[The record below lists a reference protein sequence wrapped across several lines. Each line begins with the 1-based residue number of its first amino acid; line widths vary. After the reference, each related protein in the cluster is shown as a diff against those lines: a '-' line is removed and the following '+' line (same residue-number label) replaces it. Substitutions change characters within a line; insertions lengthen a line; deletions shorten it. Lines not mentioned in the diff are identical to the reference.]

1 MAAPPHRFAVHAM
14 IQHPGPAA
22 AAAYLWSLDH
32 CSGWGH
38 GGIHAPV
45 IRQQGH
51 YYVLLC
57 TFPPGSGCT
66 SNPMP
71 SSKWQCCENSWKKK
85 VDRGGVVRLLYK
97 QIPVR
102 PDILSVGFGTLF
114 PIPAHAVR
122 CWRSPFRSYKQYPG
136 KEGDRDW

>member
-1 MAAPPHRFAVHAM
+1 MAAPPHRFAVQAM

-22 AAAYLWSLDH
+22 AVAYLWPLDH

-38 GGIHAPV
+38 GGIHAAV

-66 SNPMP
+66 SNPMR
-71 SSKWQCCENSWKKK
+71 

-97 QIPVR
+97 QIPVS
-102 PDILSVGFGTLF
+102 PYILSVGFGTLF
-114 PIPAHAVR
+114 PLPAQ
-122 CWRSPFRSYKQYPG
+122 FGPG
-136 KEGDRDW
+136 DLSSGHINNIEGSRGTEIGA

>member
-1 MAAPPHRFAVHAM
+1 MAAPPHRFVVHAM

-22 AAAYLWSLDH
+22 AVAFLWSLDH
-32 CSGWGH
+32 CSTWGH

-57 TFPPGSGCT
+57 TFPPGSGCP

-97 QIPVR
+97 QIGR
-102 PDILSVGFGTLF
+102 TSCLSDLGHCSRSRLMQFGVDL
-114 PIPAHAVR
+114 
-122 CWRSPFRSYKQYPG
+122 RSGHINNIQGRRAIEIG
-136 KEGDRDW
+136 E